1 MRVRYVVWVVTLI
14 AALALAACN
23 KAEPTPESAI
33 VLPEGEMAGPQGSLQ
48 GATRLAL
55 GLLQLEGTE
64 QAVTAEQA
72 GEMLPLWKAIQG
84 GALQGTAETEAVLKQ
99 IDGVLDED
107 QSAAIEG
114 MELTFQDLQ
123 AWMESPAAQALGI
136 EMPSRPEGQVAG
148 PDDGGAFPNMTEEQR
163 TQFRQEFQNMS
174 AEERATRMAEMGVQ
188 SPEGGAPGGGP
199 GGFGG
204 GEGGRPGGSGRGG
217 ENFLLDPL
225 IELLEARAAE

>member
-1 MRVRYVVWVVTLI
+1 MRVRYVVWVVALI

-136 EMPSRPEGQVAG
+136 EIPMPAGGQGAQ
-148 PDDGGAFPNMTEEQR
+148 GGQAPGALGDLSEEER
-163 TQFRQEFQNMS
+163 TKMREEFSSMS
-174 AEERATRMAEMGVQ
+174 AEERATRMAEMGVER
-188 SPEGGAPGGGP
+188 PEGQQGGGM
-199 GGFGG
+199 GA
-204 GEGGRPGGSGRGG
+204 RPGGAGRQA
-217 ENFLLDPL
+217 NVLLGPL
-225 IELLEARAAE
+225 VELLTERSAG